1 MNLHERTGFASKDR
15 PWLKWHESTA
25 CYDYED
31 YNNFYEYFKH
41 QTAVYGDGNICL
53 MEYNGVQMFRNDVI
67 TEVDLR
73 AKQLNCAGIS
83 HGDIVSLMMLNTPEV
98 IILLLA
104 LSKIGAIC
112 NLIKYDETP
121 DRVNEML
128 CLTSSKY
135 LFVAQLPF
143 LIQTA
148 SAVTRLNSNLNK
160 IVYVPLMPN
169 AEPVEDGFV
178 SYLDFFNSIDTT
190 NENSF
195 ERTNYND
202 TCVIVYTGG
211 TTGTS
216 KGIELTHRNVM
227 AMTYGLK
234 HSNYGFVFGKRSM
247 NILPPAVAYYLNATV
262 GLMVCGVSVLFIPFF
277 QIEDYPNL
285 VAQTRP
291 NVIYSGPILLKSMEK
306 SNIADFSY
314 LTNPV
319 SGGDKL
325 YPAEEIEINEGLAKK
340 GCLSPIQQGYG
351 ESEVSAVATCNPQG
365 HAVIGSIGIPMQN
378 VLLSIFEHGTDIELP
393 YGKDAIGEICISGPT
408 LMKGYYKDPDAT
420 NQVLRLHSDGQ
431 YWIHTDDL
439 GKIDNDG
446 FIFHCGRA
454 KRMLTRSGNKVWM
467 STIETEAS
475 ELDFVVECCAV
486 KMNDPDEREVPVL
499 HMIVKDGTAI
509 GRELVNLIDDRIIKK
524 CSEQYIPK
532 YYIVRKSIP
541 YTETNKKMDYR
552 ALEKEDIFG
561 DDYSINADRLIIHN
575 SML

>member
-1 MNLHERTGFASKDR
+1 MTARTGFASKDK
-15 PWLKWHESTA
+15 PWLKWHEPIISF
-25 CYDYED
+25 DYED
-31 YNNFYEYFKH
+31 CNNFYEYFKQ
-41 QTAVYGDGNICL
+41 QTAGYGDGNMCL
-53 MEYNGVQMFRNDVI
+53 MEYNGMHMLRNDVI
-67 TEVDLR
+67 AEVDLR
-73 AKQLNCAGIS
+73 AKQLNCAGIGR
-83 HGDIVSLMMLNTPEV
+83 GDIVSLMMLNTPEV

-128 CLTSSKY
+128 QLTSSRF

-148 SAVTRLNSNLNK
+148 AAVASLNGDLNR
-160 IVYVPLMPN
+160 IIYVPLMPN
-169 AEPVEDGFV
+169 TEPVGDGFV
-178 SYLDFFNSIDTT
+178 SYMDFFNGIDTT
-190 NENSF
+190 KESHY
-195 ERTNYND
+195 EETRYDD

-234 HSNYGFVFGKRSM
+234 HSNYGFVYGKRSM

-291 NVIYSGPILLKSMEK
+291 NVIYSGPILLKGMEK
-306 SNIADFSY
+306 SNIDDYSY

-340 GCLSPIQQGYG
+340 GCPSPIQQGYG

-365 HAVIGSIGIPMQN
+365 HTVIGSIGIPMQN
-378 VLLSIFEHGTDIELP
+378 VVLSIFEHGTDIELP
-393 YGKDAIGEICISGPT
+393 YGGDEIGEICITGPT
-408 LMKGYYKDPDAT
+408 LMKGYYKDADAT

-467 STIETEAS
+467 ATIEAEAS
-475 ELDFVVECCAV
+475 ELDFIVECCAV
-486 KMNDPDEREVPVL
+486 KMNDPSEREVPVL
-499 HMIVKDGTAI
+499 HMVIKEGTVIDQA
-509 GRELVNLIDDRIIKK
+509 LVDMIDDKIMQK
-524 CSEQYIPK
+524 CSEPYVPK
-532 YYIVRKSIP
+532 YYVIRTALP

-552 ALEKEDIFG
+552 TMEGEDIFG
-561 DDYSINADRLIIHN
+561 SEFTKIIERVYSRQ
-575 SML
+575 